1 VLHHPDF
8 DEREVDISMHKG
20 LMRCLEAGDIKV
32 RHARQRAAETLKLHR
47 GERVRT
53 MTVLMMERHMLQS
66 MLYKMFCNLIFK
78 DLEMLYNIKGGI

>member
-8 DEREVDISMHKG
+8 DECEVDISMHKG

-32 RHARQRAAETLKLHR
+32 RHDRQRAAETLKLR
-47 GERVRT
+47 SGERVRT

-66 MLYKMFCNLIFK
+66 MLYKMFCSLIFK